1 MLCIAMCYGGEPVK
15 RFATGETARL
25 IYVSSSSANPA
36 KMSGVGFPK
45 SAVFEFGEQQF
56 SKLREAW
63 DSGNRS
69 QMERLVLEL
78 KPLRQRVCRG

>member
-15 RFATGETARL
+15 RFVTGETARL
-25 IYVSSSSANPA
+25 VYVSSSRASPA

-45 SAVFEFGEQQF
+45 RAVFEFGEQQF

-63 DSGNRS
+63 DSGNHP
-69 QMERLVLEL
+69 QLERLVLEL
-78 KPLRQRVCRG
+78 KPLHQGVCRG